1 MSSGIRGPN
10 DQKWKDVKEVV
21 FKRDNYQDRILKVIT
36 YKEYLLLKKNAGSL
50 LNILDPAHYR
60 AVSELPEEIYNPNN
74 IIALNRFSHS
84 NLDSFRDPIDG
95 HNISKEEVN
104 NWWIRILKGNKKQY
118 QELVDKGLIN
128 ERE

>member
-1 MSSGIRGPN
+1 MNSGRRGPD

-36 YKEYLLLKKNAGSL
+36 YKEYLLLKKNAGPL
-50 LNILDPAHYR
+50 LSILDPAHYR
-60 AVSELPEEIYNPNN
+60 AVSELPEATYWQEN
-74 IIALNRFSHS
+74 ICILNRWSHS

-128 ERE
+128 EQE